1 MNRKLRGLFYTI
13 PGVLLGA
20 AGASSC
26 SELASALPSSE
37 GICGPCG
44 TVATGDFSIS
54 GDAKLD
60 GFFAAVGSLQ
70 NATASIQGD
79 FEANILAL
87 AAVYNVNASAG
98 FSAALVDQV
107 IAAVKADITA
117 NVQGSL
123 TVNYKP
129 PQCSADVN
137 VSGQAQAQCEA
148 KGGCDAQVT
157 PGSVSV
163 KCEGTC
169 SGKCSGECTGSAS
182 CVVKAPTV
190 NCEGTCE
197 GTCELSAAATCEG
210 TCHGTCN
217 GTCSA
222 TDANGQCQG
231 SCTGGTC
238 AGSCELKAAAKCTG
252 TCHGSCVVEQGSAQ
266 CTAEAECKG
275 SCSADCSGGCTG
287 KVTPPSASASCDAS
301 AKCNA
306 QASAQ
311 GNASLKCSPPSL
323 DLSYGFKAGVNAA
336 AQASFVA
343 RLGEFKARGTAIV
356 QGAARLTALVDGKID
371 GKVVINPSP
380 LAELKA
386 SVQGFASL
394 DAIGSFDIPPGRL
407 DCVVPAFA
415 KAVTG
420 LGEVATGVAGTI
432 SAQAKVVT
440 LVTTGA

>member
-20 AGASSC
+20 AGATSC
-26 SELASALPSSE
+26 DKLAEAIPGGGE
-37 GICGPCG
+37 ICGPCG
-44 TVATGDFSIS
+44 TVASGDFSIS
-54 GDAKLD
+54 GDAQLD
-60 GFFAAVGSLQ
+60 GFFSAVGSLQ

-107 IAAVKADITA
+107 IAAVKADIAA

-137 VSGQAQAQCEA
+137 VSVQAQAQCEV

-169 SGKCSGECTGSAS
+169 SGKCSGGCTGSAS

-197 GTCELSAAATCEG
+197 GTCEMSAAATCSG
-210 TCHGTCN
+210 TCHGTCSA
-217 GTCSA
+217 GCSA
-222 TDANGQCQG
+222 TDANGDCQG
-231 SCTGGTC
+231 TCTGTC
-238 AGSCELKAAAKCTG
+238 TGSCELKAAAKCTG

-266 CTAEAECKG
+266 CSAEAECRG
-275 SCSADCSGGCTG
+275 SCDADCSGGCQG
-287 KVTPPSASASCDAS
+287 SVTPPNASASCDAS

-311 GNASLKCSPPSL
+311 GSASLKCSPPSL
-323 DLSYGFKAGVNAA
+323 DLSYGFQAGVTASG
-336 AQASFVA
+336 QANFVA
-343 RLGEFKARGTAIV
+343 RLGEFKARGAAIV

-380 LAELKA
+380 LAQLKT
-386 SVQGFASL
+386 SLEGFASAE
-394 DAIGSFDIPPGRL
+394 AIGSFNIPPGRL
-407 DCVVPAFA
+407 PCVVPAFT
-415 KAVTG
+415 KAVEG
-420 LGEVATGVAGTI
+420 LGKVTTGVAGTI